1 MFLTITRCWWVTKF
15 IIVTGGVLSGLG
27 KGILTASIGNLISQ
41 GKTCA
46 TIKCDGYLN
55 VDPGTMNPVE
65 HGEVFVL
72 DDGTE
77 CDMDFGHYERFVGV
91 NAKGD
96 WNLTMGKIFKSILD
110 KERHGDFLGKTV
122 QFVPHVTDEIKERIY
137 KIAKEERADIVFIE
151 IGGTIGDLENG
162 LYLEAM
168 RQLIWEQG
176 QDNAMLVHLS
186 YVPIPTGVNEQKS
199 KPTQMSV
206 KLLNEIGLQPDVVVA
221 RCSEYL
227 TPAIRRKISLFCN
240 LPEENVLTGID
251 VNSVYLIPGE
261 LRKQNME
268 KIIENKLRMKFKC
281 SDCSTW
287 DSLAKKMS
295 NGHKNR
301 VKIGICGKY
310 TALGDSYASVVEA
323 LRHSSANID
332 VGLDIEMIDTEKIE
346 NGEKIEDVFKDLDG
360 VIVPGGFGNR
370 GWEGKIEVIKYARE
384 NNLPF
389 LGICL
394 GLQAAVAEFSRN
406 VCGLVDANS
415 TEMNPKTKNKVITLM
430 DEQHAVVD
438 MGGTMR
444 LGAYDANLTEGI
456 ISKLY
461 KNKKVSERHRHR
473 FEVNPDY
480 HKVLAEKGLVIS
492 GLSPSGTLAEFIEL
506 PGHKYF
512 VATQAHPELKSKL
525 EKPAPLFY
533 GLVKAA
539 SEK

>member
-1 MFLTITRCWWVTKF
+1 MTKY

-27 KGILTASIGNLISQ
+27 KGILTASIGNLISK

-91 NAKGD
+91 NAKGE
-96 WNLTMGKIFKSILD
+96 WNLTMGKVFQSILD

-137 KIAKEERADIVFIE
+137 KIAKTERADIVFIE

-168 RQLIWEQG
+168 RQLAWEQG
-176 QDNAMLVHLS
+176 TDNTLFVHLS

-206 KLLNEIGLQPDVVVA
+206 KLLNEIGLQPDIVVC

-227 TPAIRRKISLFCN
+227 TEKIRKKIGLFCN
-240 LPEENVLTGID
+240 LQEESVLTGID

-261 LRKQNME
+261 LRKQGME
-268 KIIENKLRMKFKC
+268 KLIEKKLRMKFDC
-281 SDCSTW
+281 NDCSLW
-287 DSLAKKMS
+287 DKLAKKMS
-295 NGHKNR
+295 NGHEQKVR
-301 VKIGICGKY
+301 IGICGKY

-323 LRHSSANID
+323 LRHSSAN
-332 VGLDIEMIDTEKIE
+332 LDIGMEIEMIDTERIE
-346 NGEKIEDVFKDLDG
+346 KGEKVEEVVKGLDG

-370 GWEGKIEVIKYARE
+370 GWEGKIGVIRYARE

-406 VCGLVDANS
+406 VCGLKDANS
-415 TEMNPKTKNKVITLM
+415 TEMNPKTKDKVITLM
-430 DEQHAVVD
+430 DEQQSVVD
-438 MGGTMR
+438 KGGTMR
-444 LGAYDANLTEGI
+444 LGAYEANLKEGS

-461 KNKKVSERHRHR
+461 NSKKVSERHRHR
-473 FEVNPDY
+473 YEVNPAY
-480 HKVLAEKGLVIS
+480 HKILEEKGLVIS
-492 GLSPSGTLAEFIEL
+492 GLSPNGTLAEFIEI
-506 PGHKYF
+506 PKHKYF

-525 EKPAPLFY
+525 EKPAPLFF
-533 GLVKAA
+533 GLVRAA
-539 SEK
+539 MEGKK